1 MRVDHI
7 YVELPEA
14 RVLFDALATRLDL
27 PVAWPF
33 REVTPGFA
41 SGGVSLGDLIVEFV
55 QPEKAGPEPVY
66 GIALAEAR
74 SRLSLAGLRTEPDE
88 DNYGG
93 DTLLWVSADI
103 PDLSGPGLSTFV
115 CDYTTDPLAWQ
126 RRCRDELAAADGG
139 SLGVVGV
146 SRIEIESAGPMRRTW
161 ASLGLRQPWVRAVP
175 GRRDRLRELIVQVRD
190 TDGVAEAFAR
200 LVPEYVE
207 AGVLPWRFVAQPSVG
222 PLRIGGR

>member
-7 YVELPEA
+7 YVELAEA
-14 RVLFDALATRLDL
+14 RTLFEALTTRLGL

-55 QPEKAGPEPVY
+55 QPDQVKAGPEY

-74 SRLSLAGLRTEPDE
+74 PRLRVVGLDTAPDE
-88 DNYGG
+88 ENFGG

-115 CDYTTDPLAWQ
+115 CDYTTDPLTWQ
-126 RRCRDELAAADGG
+126 RRCRDELAAGG
-139 SLGVVGV
+139 GGPLGIVGV
-146 SRIEIESAGPMRRTW
+146 SEVVVESAGPTRQSW
-161 ASLGLRQPWVRAVP
+161 ASLGLDQPHVRCVP
-175 GRRDRLRELIVQVRD
+175 GLRHGLRELVVQVRD
-190 TDGVAEAFAR
+190 PDGVTEAFAR
-200 LVPEYVE
+200 LVPQYVE
-207 AGVLPWRFVAQPSVG
+207 SGVLPWRFVSAS
-222 PLRIGGR
+222 